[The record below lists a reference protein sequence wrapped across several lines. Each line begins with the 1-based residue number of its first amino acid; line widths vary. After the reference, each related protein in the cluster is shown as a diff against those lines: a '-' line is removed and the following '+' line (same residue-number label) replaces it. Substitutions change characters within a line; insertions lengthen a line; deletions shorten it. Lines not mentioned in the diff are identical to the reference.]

1 MDKISKIGL
10 GLTVLLLIG
19 WFYWQSQQKK
29 DEVLPPDRGRD
40 AAEVASR
47 EEAPLSVKAPP
58 VVTPATIIKEE
69 AVVVP
74 VAELAV
80 EFPVD
85 STPVLIDTGLSL
97 VRLNPFGGVIEE
109 LVLKENPDA
118 GIRKLP
124 DEGSGAVTLINAG
137 NIDQAPGRL
146 LNFPPVVMK
155 AAKFAGGV
163 EFSTTYDNEISVKKR
178 YSFEDGSYSAKL
190 DIVLRND
197 SDQILK
203 WESGPIFGCGAIHP
217 IDKEDLLGVDIYDGD
232 TMLRK
237 KAPEVKIPGRINWLG
252 LKTKYFVA
260 IYKPVEQPASF
271 FSIYGVE
278 KSKPEP
284 KKAALGCARGPGASP
299 YEYLR
304 ADMVFPTLILKP
316 GESKQYSFDLYLGPA
331 NYAILQKAGNDFERI
346 VDFGIFG
353 KIYLPQALI
362 WLLNWIYG
370 IIGSYGWAI
379 IFLTII
385 IKVVL
390 WPLTHKSYA
399 SMGKMQKLQ
408 PQLAELKEK
417 YKGDSKKIQAETM
430 KLYKANGVNPMGG
443 CLPMLLQMP
452 ILFAL
457 FTTLRNTILLR
468 KAPFWIIP
476 GKWIKDLSGP
486 DVLMVLDK
494 SYPIIGN
501 HLNILPLLMGLSF
514 FLQQKFTPTA
524 GGGSAQSA
532 QQQKMMA
539 TLMPVMFTFLFYSLP
554 SGLNLYFMLSTFIT
568 IAQQLVT
575 TRMAENKAA

>member
-1 MDKISKIGL
+1 MDKVSKIGL
-10 GLTVLLLIG
+10 AATVLLLIG

-29 DEVLPPDRGRD
+29 DQPPPVDTREQAAVVEQEASSPDRPAR
-40 AAEVASR
+40 
-47 EEAPLSVKAPP
+47 K
-58 VVTPATIIKEE
+58 TPAPAVILKEE
-69 AVVVP
+69 AVVIPPKELPIPFPPDASP
-74 VAELAV
+74 VTIE
-80 EFPVD
+80 
-85 STPVLIDTGLSL
+85 TGLMT
-97 VRLNPFGGVIEE
+97 VELNPFGGVIQQ
-109 LVLKENPDA
+109 LVLKENPAA

-124 DEGSGAVTLINAG
+124 EERSGAITLIKAQD
-137 NIDQAPGRL
+137 IEQAPGRL
-146 LNFPPVVMK
+146 LNFEPVLMR
-155 AAKFAGGV
+155 V
-163 EFSTTYDNEISVKKR
+163 EDTPTGPVFTHTYDNKITVTKR
-178 YSFEDGSYSAKL
+178 YTFQEDLYSARL
-190 DIVLRND
+190 QITLRND
-197 SDQILK
+197 SDLILK
-203 WESGPIFGCGAIHP
+203 WEEGPTFNCGAIHP
-217 IDKEDLLGVDIYDGD
+217 IDKDDLLGVDLLDGD

-237 KAPEVKIPGRINWLG
+237 KAPEAKTPARINWLG
-252 LKTKYFVA
+252 MKTKYFVA
-260 IYKPVEQPASF
+260 IYKPIDRQASF
-271 FSIYGVE
+271 FTIEGKK
-278 KSKPEP
+278 KSKPAP
-284 KKAALGCARGPGASP
+284 KQAAIGCARGPGASP
-299 YEYLR
+299 YEYLQ
-304 ADMVFPTLILKP
+304 AGMTFPSLTLKP
-316 GESKQYSFDLYLGPA
+316 GESTEYSFDLFLGPA
-331 NYAILQKAGNDFERI
+331 NYRVLKEAGNSFEQI

-353 KIYLPQALI
+353 KIYLPQVLI
-362 WLLNWIYG
+362 WLLNRIYDV
-370 IIGSYGWAI
+370 IGSYGWAI
-379 IFLTII
+379 ILLTII
-385 IKVVL
+385 IKIVL

-408 PQLAELKEK
+408 PQLKVLKEK

-524 GGGSAQSA
+524 GGGSAQSE

-575 TRMAENKAA
+575 TRMGEKKG

>member
-1 MDKISKIGL
+1 MDKISKL
-10 GLTVLLLIG
+10 GLAVTVLLLIG

-29 DEVLPPDRGRD
+29 TQPPPADTRKQAAVVEEEVSSPDRPAR
-40 AAEVASR
+40 
-47 EEAPLSVKAPP
+47 K
-58 VVTPATIIKEE
+58 TPAPEVIHKEE
-69 AVVVP
+69 AAVIPPEELPIPFPSDASP
-74 VAELAV
+74 VTIENGLMTV
-80 EFPVD
+80 E
-85 STPVLIDTGLSL
+85 
-97 VRLNPFGGVIEE
+97 LNPFGGVIQH
-109 LVLKENPDA
+109 LVLKENPAA

-124 DEGSGAVTLINAG
+124 EERSGAVTLIKARD
-137 NIDQAPGRL
+137 IEQAPGRL
-146 LNFPPVVMK
+146 LNFEPALMRVEDTPSGPV
-155 AAKFAGGV
+155 F
-163 EFSTTYDNEISVKKR
+163 THTYDNKITVTKR
-178 YSFEDGSYSAKL
+178 YTFQEDLYSARL
-190 DIVLRND
+190 QITLRND
-197 SDQILK
+197 SDLILK
-203 WESGPIFGCGAIHP
+203 WEEGPAFNCGAIHP
-217 IDKEDLLGVDIYDGD
+217 IDKDDLLGVDLLDGD

-237 KAPEVKIPGRINWLG
+237 KAPAAKTPARINWLG

-260 IYKPVEQPASF
+260 IYKPVERQASF
-271 FSIYGVE
+271 FTIEGKD
-278 KSKPEP
+278 KSKPAPEQ
-284 KKAALGCARGPGASP
+284 AAIGCAGGPGASP

-304 ADMVFPTLILKP
+304 AGMTFPSLTLQP
-316 GESKQYSFDLYLGPA
+316 GESAEYSFDLFLGPA
-331 NYAILQKAGNDFERI
+331 NYRELKEAGNSFEQI

-353 KIYLPQALI
+353 KIYLPQILI
-362 WLLNWIYG
+362 WLLNRIYDL
-370 IIGSYGWAI
+370 IGSYGWAI

-408 PQLAELKEK
+408 PQLAVLKEK

-524 GGGSAQSA
+524 GGGSAQSE

-575 TRMAENKAA
+575 TRMGEKKG

>member
-1 MDKISKIGL
+1 
-10 GLTVLLLIG
+10 
-19 WFYWQSQQKK
+19 
-29 DEVLPPDRGRD
+29 
-40 AAEVASR
+40 
-47 EEAPLSVKAPP
+47 
-58 VVTPATIIKEE
+58 
-69 AVVVP
+69 
-74 VAELAV
+74 
-80 EFPVD
+80 
-85 STPVLIDTGLSL
+85 
-97 VRLNPFGGVIEE
+97 
-109 LVLKENPDA
+109 
-118 GIRKLP
+118 
-124 DEGSGAVTLINAG
+124 
-137 NIDQAPGRL
+137 
-146 LNFPPVVMK
+146 
-155 AAKFAGGV
+155 
-163 EFSTTYDNEISVKKR
+163 
-178 YSFEDGSYSAKL
+178 
-190 DIVLRND
+190 
-197 SDQILK
+197 
-203 WESGPIFGCGAIHP
+203 
-217 IDKEDLLGVDIYDGD
+217 
-232 TMLRK
+232 
-237 KAPEVKIPGRINWLG
+237 
-252 LKTKYFVA
+252 
-260 IYKPVEQPASF
+260 
-271 FSIYGVE
+271 
-278 KSKPEP
+278 
-284 KKAALGCARGPGASP
+284 
-299 YEYLR
+299 
-304 ADMVFPTLILKP
+304 
-316 GESKQYSFDLYLGPA
+316 
-331 NYAILQKAGNDFERI
+331 

-353 KIYLPQALI
+353 KIYLPQVLI

-370 IIGSYGWAI
+370 LIGSYGWAI

-568 IAQQLVT
+568 IAQQLIT
-575 TRMAENKAA
+575 TRMSEKKG

>member
-1 MDKISKIGL
+1 MDKISKLGL
-10 GLTVLLLIG
+10 GVTVLLLIG

-29 DEVLPPDRGRD
+29 DVVPPPDRSGD
-40 AAEVASR
+40 TAEVVAR
-47 EEAPLSVKAPP
+47 EGTAAPAKAVP
-58 VVTPATIIKEE
+58 VTTPAVIIKEE

-74 VAELAV
+74 AAELAV
-80 EFPVD
+80 GFPD
-85 STPVLIDTGLSL
+85 DITPITIDTGLAII
-97 VRLNPFGGVIEE
+97 RLNPFGGVIQK
-109 LVLKENPDA
+109 LVLDENPDA

-124 DEGSGAVTLINAG
+124 DEGSGAVTLVNAA
-137 NIDQAPGRL
+137 NIEQGPGRL
-146 LNFPPVVMK
+146 TNFPPVVMK
-155 AAKFAGGV
+155 ATEFAGGV
-163 EFSTTYDNEISVKKR
+163 EFSATYDNEITVEKR
-178 YSFEDGSYSAKL
+178 YSFEEGSYSATL

-203 WESGPIFGCGAIHP
+203 WESGPVFNCGAIFP
-217 IDKEDLLGVDIYDGD
+217 IDKDDLLGVDILNADG
-232 TMLRK
+232 MLRK
-237 KAPEVKIPGRINWLG
+237 KAPEAMIPAQINWLG

-260 IYKPVEQPASF
+260 IYKPVEGPASF
-271 FSIYGVE
+271 FSIAGVE
-278 KSKPEP
+278 KSKAQP

-316 GESKQYSFDLYLGPA
+316 GETARYSFDLYLGPA
-331 NYAILQKAGNDFERI
+331 NYAILKEVGNSFEQI

-370 IIGSYGWAI
+370 LIGSYGWAI
-379 IFLTII
+379 ILLTII

-514 FLQQKFTPTA
+514 FLQQKFTPTG

-568 IAQQLVT
+568 IAQQLIT
-575 TRMAENKAA
+575 TRMGEKKG